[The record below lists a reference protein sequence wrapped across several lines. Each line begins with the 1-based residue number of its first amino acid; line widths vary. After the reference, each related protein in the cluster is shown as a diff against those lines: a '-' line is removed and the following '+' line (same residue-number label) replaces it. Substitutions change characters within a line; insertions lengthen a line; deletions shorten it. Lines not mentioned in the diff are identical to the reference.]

1 MANTFIQIGSTVTVG
16 AGGAAGID
24 FTSIPGTYTDLHLV
38 YSVRNATDNN
48 GTLYWKVNGS
58 TASLSFR
65 HIYSSGSGSAA
76 SGTGTNEFGVTNP
89 ASYTGSVFSSGS
101 AYFTNY
107 TASSAKSVSLDSV
120 NENNATTAY
129 VILMASKYASS
140 SAITSIGILPSSGN
154 FAQYS
159 TASLYGIKKN

>member
-1 MANTFIQIGSTVTVG
+1 MANTYIQIGSTVTVG

-24 FTSIPGTYTDLHLV
+24 FTSIPATYTDLHLV

-58 TASLSFR
+58 TSSLSFR
-65 HIYSSGSGSAA
+65 HIYGSGGGVASGS
-76 SGTGTNEFGVTNP
+76 GTNEFGVTNP

-101 AYFTNY
+101 AYIPNY
-107 TASSAKSVSLDSV
+107 ASSNFKSISLESV
-120 NENNATTAY
+120 NENNTSTAY
-129 VILMASKYASS
+129 QIIMASLWSS
-140 SAITSIGILPSSGN
+140 TSAITSIGIFPSSGN

-159 TASLYGIKKN
+159 TASLYGISKS